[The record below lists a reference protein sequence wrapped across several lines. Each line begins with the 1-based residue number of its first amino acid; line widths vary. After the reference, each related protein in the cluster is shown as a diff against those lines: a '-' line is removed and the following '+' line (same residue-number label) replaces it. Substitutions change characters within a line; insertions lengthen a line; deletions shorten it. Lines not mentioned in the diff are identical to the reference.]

1 MDLKTRLRKAC
12 DACSI
17 RKVKVWSICYNLP
30 ENTDF
35 HASVIVVGR
44 LVGRALAWIFPAP
57 MKDQADA
64 AGLLTAMRRRL
75 RNKSGNLKMQRR

>member
-17 RKVKVWSICYNLP
+17 RKVKVWFFCHVMRGKTNFY
-30 ENTDF
+30 
-35 HASVIVVGR
+35 ASVILLGH

-57 MKDQADA
+57 MKDQAGA
-64 AGLLTAMRRRL
+64 AGPLTAMQKRL
-75 RNKSGNLKMQRR
+75 RNKGGNPKMQCR

>member
-17 RKVKVWSICYNLP
+17 RKVKVWSFYCNLW
-30 ENTDF
+30 ESTDF
-35 HASVIVVGR
+35 HASAIPVGH

-64 AGLLTAMRRRL
+64 VDLPTAMQRRL
-75 RNKSGNLKMQRR
+75 RNKNGNLKMQRR

>member
-17 RKVKVWSICYNLP
+17 RKVKVWFFCHDMR
-30 ENTDF
+30 ENTNF
-35 HASVIVVGR
+35 HASVIPVGH

-64 AGLLTAMRRRL
+64 AGLLTAMQRL
-75 RNKSGNLKMQRR
+75 SKNKSGNLKIQRR